1 MEKSAAAFNCQ
12 VCDAAAI
19 CRERQQPAQTVRTAD
34 RTQNSLPVGSPMPH
48 EMNFR
53 KRTRDGSK
61 ANAVSVLTDVETLDV
76 ADRFRQGEGV
86 S

>member
-1 MEKSAAAFNCQ
+1 
-12 VCDAAAI
+12 
-19 CRERQQPAQTVRTAD
+19 
-34 RTQNSLPVGSPMPH
+34 MPH